1 MEMKCS
7 GDSQIL
13 QGLVHDTTRTS
24 SCFFYFCI
32 VSQTNSCS
40 ISESP
45 LHLISFH
52 VPDLEDSRCGEEVG
66 DSGVEVANLGPHRT
80 VAQLQEVHQ
89 PRGRSGL

>member
-1 MEMKCS
+1 MKCT
-7 GDSQIL
+7 GDSEIL
-13 QGLVHDTTRTS
+13 QGLVHDTTRIN
-24 SCFFYFCI
+24 SCFFDFRL
-32 VSQTNSCS
+32 VSTQTNWCS

-45 LHLISFH
+45 LHFISFH
-52 VPDLEDSRCGEEVG
+52 VPDLEDGRCGEEVG